1 MAKIVPEPVPYLPPV
16 WDNADAAA
24 FQALA
29 QGKATEAQQQRA
41 LNWLLYGA
49 SDVYGLEYRTD
60 PRAHAFV
67 SGRRFVGLQVI
78 KLLKLNLTKM
88 GIKTKV
94 ETNVDPFKHEN
105 PPTKQE

>member
-41 LNWLLYGA
+41 LNWFLYGA
-49 SDVYGLEYRTD
+49 SDVYGL
-60 PRAHAFV
+60 
-67 SGRRFVGLQVI
+67 
-78 KLLKLNLTKM
+78 
-88 GIKTKV
+88 
-94 ETNVDPFKHEN
+94 
-105 PPTKQE
+105 